1 MNECLSIPERVILYK
16 KSVNTKL
23 GNKKKE
29 CYRCYFASKED
40 ERQSVPKEAKE
51 WIVEEMLYGKQVG
64 DGANAYQAHQAHQ
77 GCLRLGSVLEPVS
90 L

>member
-1 MNECLSIPERVILYK
+1 MSTPSWV
-16 KSVNTKL
+16 
-23 GNKKKE
+23 KKKKNVIGAILHPK
-29 CYRCYFASKED
+29 RN